1 MAFFQK
7 KEKNKDEKHE
17 GIREERR
24 YLIWRNNDFFLREA
38 YKTTRTNVMFSLAGK
53 EGCSV
58 IAVTSS
64 LQSEGKSITALN
76 LAMSFADMGGRTLIM
91 DCDLRKPKMNR
102 LLDVTAPVGLTDVLV
117 DRKKLD
123 SALIRFSEKKQLWTM
138 SSGKIP
144 PNPSELL
151 NSESMRVLMTELKQ
165 MFDYIIL
172 DTPPVDVVTDA
183 MVLAPLADGF
193 LFVVRAGKSDRR
205 AVAHSISQLEYANAR
220 ILGMVFNGSSAG
232 GGGYGYKKYGY
243 GRYGYRRY
251 GYSRYGYGRYGY
263 GGYGYGYGYGS
274 NNQQSAADNAPPQ
287 PRQQQ

>member
-1 MAFFQK
+1 MGLFRKAK
-7 KEKNKDEKHE
+7 KDQTAELVN
-17 GIREERR
+17 IREERK
-24 YLIWRNNDFFLREA
+24 YLIWRNSDFFLREA

-64 LQSEGKSITALN
+64 LQSEGKSTTAAN
-76 LAMSFADMGGRTLIM
+76 LAMTFADMGSRTIII

-102 LLDVTAPVGLTDVLV
+102 LLDISAPIGLTDVLV
-117 DRKKLD
+117 DRKRL
-123 SALIRFSEKKQLWTM
+123 SEAMIQYRDQKPLWTL

-151 NSESMRVLMTELKQ
+151 NSESMRALIAELKT

-183 MVLAPLADGF
+183 MVLAPLTDGF

-205 AVAHSISQLEYANAR
+205 AVSHSIYQLEYANAK
-220 ILGMVFNGSSAG
+220 ILGTVFNGSSAS

-243 GRYGYRRY
+243 GRYGRSYGYSRY
-251 GYSRYGYGRYGY
+251 GYSRYGYGYGENNGQPDD
-263 GGYGYGYGYGS
+263 GGS
-274 NNQQSAADNAPPQ
+274 VPPQ
-287 PRQQQ
+287 GKR